1 MDIVKLLIVILKL
14 IAKLREC
21 VSYFRSSGGQTVACS
36 DVTSRDGTTNNQM
49 GIELQ
54 NTDENSII
62 ASVEAST
69 SAGNGVHAKGTLFT
83 ILLQNSTLLFL
94 FLSFDT
100 LEYQA
105 SFGVCIFMVCVVVVM
120 LIKI

>member
-1 MDIVKLLIVILKL
+1 MDIVKLLILILKL
-14 IAKLREC
+14 IAKLRDC
-21 VSYFRSSGGQTVACS
+21 ISYFRSSGGQTVARS
-36 DVTSRDGTTNNQM
+36 NVTGRAGTTNNQM
-49 GIELQ
+49 GIDLQ
-54 NTDENSII
+54 NNDENSII

-69 SAGNGVHAKGTLFT
+69 SAGNGVHAKGTLFP

-105 SFGVCIFMVCVVVVM
+105 
-120 LIKI
+120 